1 MWRCLDYEVSEAGW
15 GRTRILATYSRM
27 ACPFKNALGVPG
39 QGFHSMRFMGVA
51 VGDTVGTIVL
61 ALLISRNFGLEF
73 IPTLLFLFILG
84 EVLHWYFGVDTAV
97 LRFLGITD
105 TC

>member
-1 MWRCLDYEVSEAGW
+1 
-15 GRTRILATYSRM
+15 M

-73 IPTLLFLFILG
+73 IPTLLFLFVLG
-84 EVLHWYFGVDTAV
+84 EVLHWYFGVNTAV

-105 TC
+105 TCEGPP